1 MRKILT
7 ILALTCALSAPAM
20 AHAEPSAN
28 ALALTRRMVQ
38 AMHVEQTMAPMIRGI
53 MQQQMDMIVAQ
64 RQNLTEQQKTL
75 LSGALSEAVGEMMD
89 AGLMSKVMDKLIP
102 AYAEVYSEEELQ
114 GMLTFYESPVGQSVL
129 RKMPQLT
136 PAATKAMVEIAPVM
150 QADLEQRVA
159 KKLEGLGAFGK

>member
-7 ILALTCALSAPAM
+7 VVALTCLLATPAM
-20 AHAEPSAN
+20 AHAEPSTKT
-28 ALALTRRMVQ
+28 LGLTRRVVE
-38 AMHVEQTMAPMIRGI
+38 AMHVEQTMAPMIRAI

-64 RQNLTEQQKTL
+64 RQNLTDQQKTL

-89 AGLMSKVMDKLIP
+89 AGLMSRVMDKLIP
-102 AYAEVYSEEELQ
+102 AYADVYSEEELQ
-114 GMLTFYESPVGQSVL
+114 GMLTFYESPVGQAVL
-129 RKMPQLT
+129 RKMPLLA

-159 KKLEGLGAFGK
+159 KKLEGLGALGK